1 MEELAPGILY
11 DEDYPGVTVGAVIQT
26 KGTLIIDAPM
36 RADDARS
43 WKAILLH
50 QGKGIHRIL
59 VNMDHHHDRILG
71 NRAMGCNILSHVETF
86 RTFNNRSMVFK
97 GQNEESGS
105 AWENHLDVVGTRW
118 MPPNLTFNE
127 KVQIHWG
134 DYEVWIEHHPGP
146 TAGATWVVVPD
157 ERIVFVGDTV
167 TVNQPPFLADAKLEP
182 WIDSLET
189 LVRTKY
195 KTYTIVA
202 GRGGIASLDD
212 VRWMRSYTKLILRR
226 MKKYSDQ
233 ESPAEELEDL
243 IDPLLEDIDMPS
255 NKEELYRQRL
265 RYGLKQY
272 YLKNYLRK
280 KPLEDDLTE
289 DED

>member
-1 MEELAPGILY
+1 MQELAKGIIID
-11 DEDYPGVTVGAVIQT
+11 DEYPGVTVGAVIQT

-59 VNMDHHHDRILG
+59 VNMDHHIDRILG
-71 NRAMGCNILSHVETF
+71 NRAMSCNILSHVDTF
-86 RTFNNRSMVFK
+86 QTFNSRSLVFK

-105 AWENHLDVVGTRW
+105 VWENHLDVVGTRW
-118 MPPNLTFNE
+118 LPPNLTYRE
-127 KVQIHWG
+127 EVQIHWG
-134 DYEVWIEHHPGP
+134 DYDILVEHHPGP
-146 TAGATWVVVPD
+146 SSGATWVVVPD
-157 ERIVFVGDTV
+157 ERVVFVGDTV
-167 TVNQPPFLADAKLEP
+167 TVNQPPFLADARLEP

-195 KTYTIVA
+195 KTYTVVA

-226 MKKYSDQ
+226 MKKYS
-233 ESPAEELEDL
+233 ENEAAIEEMEDL
-243 IDPLLEDIDMPS
+243 VEPLLEDIDYPPEK
-255 NKEELYRQRL
+255 KEFYAQRL
-265 RYGLKQY
+265 RFGLKQY
-272 YLKNYLRK
+272 YLKNYIRK
-280 KPLEDDLTE
+280 RLEE
-289 DED
+289 EEISEVE